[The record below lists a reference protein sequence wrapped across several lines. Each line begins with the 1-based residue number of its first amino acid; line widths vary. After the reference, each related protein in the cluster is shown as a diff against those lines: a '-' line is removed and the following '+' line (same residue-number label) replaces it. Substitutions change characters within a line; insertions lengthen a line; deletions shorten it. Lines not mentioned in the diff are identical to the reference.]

1 REIGAPHALEKSAV
15 LALEAIERFPGSG
28 EPLPRHGIGA
38 VEDQR
43 PVWPQAGVYRSGEAR
58 DQLQGNALARALVGG
73 GGIREAVADHPVA
86 RVQRRHDDADYMI
99 GARGKQQ
106 QRLRERLHRLLQDRF
121 AQLLG
126 EIRAAWLARHDD
138 MVSPRA
144 ERIRNELDVGR
155 LARAVDSLQG
165 DELAAHAHRP
175 PRWYLLTA
183 RLCSSTL
190 REKWLE
196 PSPRET

>member
-1 REIGAPHALEKSAV
+1 M
-15 LALEAIERFPGSG
+15 
-28 EPLPRHGIGA
+28 PRHVVGA

-43 PVWPQAGVYRSGEAR
+43 PVGPQAGVYRSGEPL

-73 GGIREAVADHPVA
+73 GGIREAVTDHPVA
-86 RVQRRHDDADYMI
+86 RVQRRQDDASYMI
-99 GARGKQQ
+99 GARGEQQ
-106 QRLRERLHRLLQDRF
+106 QRLGERLHRMLQDRF

-144 ERIRNELDVGR
+144 ERIRNELDVRR

-175 PRWYLLTA
+175 PR
-183 RLCSSTL
+183 
-190 REKWLE
+190 
-196 PSPRET
+196 